1 MTQRKYTTGKRTFQ
15 HLTKEKRA
23 QIEILLRQGLP
34 KTQIAKAVGI
44 ARSTLYQEL
53 VRGTVEQMDSEL
65 RVYRTYLAD
74 TGQCVYEENR
84 KNSRPPLKLMKA
96 QEYILYAEQRMLQ
109 DKMAPDPLCGRAR
122 LEGNFDETVCAK
134 TLYNYIDQGLLR
146 VKNIDLPLR
155 VRRKRK
161 ASRLRKHRRCY
172 GESIDERPLE
182 VESRETFGHWEI
194 DTVIGSADSSE
205 VLLTLDER
213 MTRKRH
219 IVKLPAKTAKAVEE
233 GLKQLRKEYGKT
245 WPKVFRTIT
254 CDNGSEFASLSEL
267 FTDTKIYY
275 AHPYS
280 AWERGTNEKQNS
292 LIHRFFPKGKSFT
305 SVSEEAIKLVED
317 WINNLPRKF
326 LEYHSPYK
334 ISNSV
339 LFDYCNLMYSNRSF
353 L

>member
-1 MTQRKYTTGKRTFQ
+1 MTQEQYTTGKRTFQ

-34 KTQIAKAVGI
+34 KTQIAEAVGI
-44 ARSTLYQEL
+44 ARSTLYREL
-53 VRGTVEQMDSEL
+53 DRGTVEQMDSEL
-65 RVYRTYLAD
+65 RVHRIYFGD
-74 TGQCVYEENR
+74 TGQRVYEENR

-96 QEYILYAEQRMLQ
+96 QKFILYAEQMMLQ
-109 DKMAPDPLCGRAR
+109 EKMAPDPLCGRAR
-122 LEGNFDETVCAK
+122 LEGNFDEIVSAK

-161 ASRLRKHRRCY
+161 TYRLRKHRRCY
-172 GESIDERPLE
+172 GKSINERPVD

-254 CDNGSEFASLSEL
+254 CDNGSEFASLSKL

-292 LIHRFFPKGKSFT
+292 LIRRFFPKGKSFT
-305 SVSEEAIKLVED
+305 SVSEETISLVEG

-326 LEYHSPYK
+326 LHYLSPDEVFH
-334 ISNSV
+334 SV
-339 LFDYCNLMYSNRSF
+339 LFDLAI
-353 L
+353 

>member
-1 MTQRKYTTGKRTFQ
+1 MTQEQYTTGKRTFQ

-34 KTQIAKAVGI
+34 KTQIAEAVGI
-44 ARSTLYQEL
+44 ARSTLYREL
-53 VRGTVEQMDSEL
+53 DRGTVEQMDSEL
-65 RVYRTYLAD
+65 RVHRIYFGD
-74 TGQCVYEENR
+74 TGQRVYEENR

-96 QEYILYAEQRMLQ
+96 QKFILYAEQMMLQ

-122 LEGNFDETVCAK
+122 LEGNFDEIVSAK

-161 ASRLRKHRRCY
+161 TYRLRKHRRCY
-172 GESIDERPLE
+172 GESIDERPVD
-182 VESRETFGHWEI
+182 VENRERFGHWEI

-245 WPKVFRTIT
+245 WPKVFHTIT
-254 CDNGSEFASLSEL
+254 CDNGSEFASLSKL

-292 LIHRFFPKGKSFT
+292 LIRRFFPKGKSFT
-305 SVSEEAIKLVED
+305 SVSEETISLVEG

-326 LEYHSPYK
+326 LHYLSPDEVFH
-334 ISNSV
+334 SV
-339 LFDYCNLMYSNRSF
+339 LFDLAI
-353 L
+353 